1 MKIRSD
7 SKLKNLSEER
17 QEQIIAWSKR
27 PKTEDH
33 PGGLAW
39 AREQLATDGIK
50 VSTGTLS
57 EFVSWYSL
65 QQRFSK
71 ASARAK
77 QIEELLLE
85 RDPNMSPEKVREMG
99 QAIFTLE
106 AVDAGDAATFVSLES
121 LKLAQ
126 ESAAFKGK
134 IVAAKHQLAREKF
147 AVETCKC
154 FLAWFK
160 DAKAREIADS
170 GLSNADKI
178 AALRAE
184 YFKDVDALEAS
195 GGVNL
200 PD

>member
-1 MKIRSD
+1 MKPRSD
-7 SKLKNLSEER
+7 SKLKTLPEDR
-17 QEQIIAWSKR
+17 QSQIFAWAKT

-39 AREQLATDGIK
+39 AQDQLAADGLK
-50 VSTGTLS
+50 VSISTLS

-85 RDPNMSPEKVREMG
+85 KDPSMAPEKVREMG

-106 AVDAGDAATFVSLES
+106 AVDAGDAATFVNLES

-126 ESAAFKGK
+126 DSARTKADLEKQK
-134 IVAAKHQLAREKF
+134 ISISRQRLQLLTCEKF
-147 AVETCKC
+147 LE
-154 FLAWFK
+154 WFS
-160 DAKAREIADS
+160 DAKAREIAEGS
-170 GLSNADKI
+170 GSRSEKI
-178 AALRAE
+178 
-184 YFKDVDALEAS
+184 DALGRAMFQE
-195 GGVNL
+195 
-200 PD
+200 DWD

>member
-1 MKIRSD
+1 MKPRSD
-7 SKLKNLSEER
+7 SKLKTLPEDR
-17 QEQIIAWSKR
+17 QEQIVAWAR
-27 PKTEDH
+27 TPKTEDH
-33 PGGLAW
+33 SGGLAY
-39 AREQLATDGIK
+39 AREQLAADGLK
-50 VSTGTLS
+50 VSISTLS

-85 RDPNMSPEKVREMG
+85 KDPNMSPEKVREMG
-99 QAIFTLE
+99 QAIFNLE
-106 AVDAGDAATFVSLES
+106 AVDAGDAATFVSLEG
-121 LKLAQ
+121 LRLAQ
-126 ESAAFKGK
+126 DSAAFKGK
-134 IVAAKHQLAREKF
+134 IEVAKHQLAREKF

-160 DAKAREIADS
+160 DSKARDIAES
-170 GLSNADKI
+170 GLSNAEKI